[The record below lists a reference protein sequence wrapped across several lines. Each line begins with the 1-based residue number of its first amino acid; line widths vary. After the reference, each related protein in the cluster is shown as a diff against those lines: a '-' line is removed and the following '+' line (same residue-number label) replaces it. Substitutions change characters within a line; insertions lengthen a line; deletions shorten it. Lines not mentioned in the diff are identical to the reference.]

1 MDNDAFHRFLAVAMG
16 AVMSYRTDDDGLPL
30 VFVTD
35 IVIETMSAV
44 GVGEIGNSRGFY
56 FNFLGMK
63 RGEGGGMGFCVYDV
77 VFMLLFYFLSSILL
91 LALCLY

>member
-1 MDNDAFHRFLAVAMG
+1 MNNDAFRRFLAVAMG
-16 AVMSYRTDDDGLPL
+16 AVMSYRTDDDGLLL

-35 IVIETMSAV
+35 IVIGPMSVV

-63 RGEGGGMGFCVYDV
+63 TGEGGMESFCV
-77 VFMLLFYFLSSILL
+77 
-91 LALCLY
+91 